1 MASDNTP
8 IILVYSNQIEP
19 THSALGLPVVREVI
33 ISFLLFRLL
42 VFENVETG
50 SKGELREADALW
62 KQSLLVKREKKQ
74 EPLSHRGKADKIRKE
89 RKRSMLFQ
97 MISII
102 VYSNVLYCC
111 KGKPFFRLQSL
122 VTVNICSLYTIQYN
136 ETLRLSVESTKR
148 SRLERKV
155 HVHFSSNKGKS
166 KYQLSYFQYKS
177 CISLRI

>member
-8 IILVYSNQIEP
+8 IILVYSDQIEP

-33 ISFLLFRLL
+33 ISFLLFLLL

-50 SKGELREADALW
+50 SKGELRQREADALR

-74 EPLSHRGKADKIRKE
+74 ESLSHRGKADKIRKE

-122 VTVNICSLYTIQYN
+122 ATVIICSLYTI
-136 ETLRLSVESTKR
+136 
-148 SRLERKV
+148 
-155 HVHFSSNKGKS
+155 H
-166 KYQLSYFQYKS
+166 
-177 CISLRI
+177 

>member
-1 MASDNTP
+1 MKK
-8 IILVYSNQIEP
+8 
-19 THSALGLPVVREVI
+19 SAGRRFPLHLWYPAREVQKLLFLFSCSFC
-33 ISFLLFRLL
+33 SFLKTWKL
-42 VFENVETG
+42 VAKANWDRERQTLCG
-50 SKGELREADALW
+50 TSHSWSKER
-62 KQSLLVKREKKQ
+62 
-74 EPLSHRGKADKIRKE
+74 KADKIRKE

-136 ETLRLSVESTKR
+136 ETLRLSVKSTKR

-177 CISLRI
+177 CISLWI